1 MPGPTAPLAERS
13 AAAAARAPAAAAAAR
28 HSGALIATPT
38 IKPELSLIIS
48 EPVPGAASTSAAS
61 PMVERTV
68 LASNAQRIVRGRV
81 VADVTCSQGGA
92 LQWATCSHSHVTA
105 LAGSPSF
112 TAWAQQDG
120 GLQVLS
126 REGRR
131 ALPPLV
137 LPTAV
142 ALMAARNDLLAVVL
156 TGGDLRTWDVR
167 RQKVRGR
174 LCSDM
179 L

>member
-1 MPGPTAPLAERS
+1 M
-13 AAAAARAPAAAAAAR
+13 
-28 HSGALIATPT
+28 
-38 IKPELSLIIS
+38 
-48 EPVPGAASTSAAS
+48 
-61 PMVERTV
+61 ERTI

-92 LQWATCSHSHVTA
+92 LQWVTCSHSHITA

-120 GLQVLS
+120 ALQVLS

-131 ALPPLV
+131 LLPPLV
-137 LPTAV
+137 MPSAV
-142 ALMAARNDLLAVVL
+142 AMMAAREDLLAVVL

-167 RQKVRGR
+167 QQQVRALR
-174 LCSDM
+174 LLRALVLYRAWPC
-179 L
+179 LH